1 MSPLLSTRC
10 LPPLLIG
17 SLNVNQKVLFRFEM
31 DLFLILWSIYTTPR
45 NKQKHW
51 LCCHGRKVY
60 WLWSFR
66 NSNSKWDWTI
76 HINYRD
82 FKDRLATYILWYS
95 LSKDCLEQVKN
106 VISCCKSMRSSA
118 CLPCKMPM
126 FLRVGMREGEGPLPL
141 AFQYLICTT
150 KGTFDLNLAVISS
163 LASECQHFTVGMP
176 VFQPF
181 YLMKLKT
188 SKFKVFAFWSQWKY
202 HDQIEITKSSYHK
215 NQILKC

>member
-1 MSPLLSTRC
+1 MRTFGRC
-10 LPPLLIG
+10 
-17 SLNVNQKVLFRFEM
+17 FFWEM
-31 DLFLILWSIYTTPR
+31 MFVWSNFLYKMPR

-106 VISCCKSMRSSA
+106 VISCCKSITVYHESRN
-118 CLPCKMPM
+118 
-126 FLRVGMREGEGPLPL
+126 EGGRGATPTS
-141 AFQYLICTT
+141 ISI
-150 KGTFDLNLAVISS
+150 FDLYDKRNLWFEFGCDI
-163 LASECQHFTVGMP
+163 FTGFRMP
-176 VFQPF
+176 TLYSWDACFSAI
-181 YLMKLKT
+181 LL
-188 SKFKVFAFWSQWKY
+188 
-202 HDQIEITKSSYHK
+202 IENENLYV
-215 NQILKC
+215 